1 MQLAQGRLR
10 QHSYGLPYGGHLTLR
25 FAISPLDTNR
35 AWHSVEGSLSLR
47 PQVNYSDGD
56 VETVWL
62 AAERV
67 RLALAPG
74 EALPE
79 PTPDALRQLASQL
92 QAGAGTAEH
101 RALLLDP

>member
-1 MQLAQGRLR
+1 MQSRLR
-10 QHSYGLPYGGHLTLR
+10 D
-25 FAISPLDTNR
+25 PL
-35 AWHSVEGSLSLR
+35 A

-74 EALPE
+74 EALPAPE
-79 PTPDALRQLASQL
+79 PDALRRLASQL
-92 QAGAGTAEH
+92 QAGAGTADH
-101 RALLLDP
+101 RALHFRKHWDALH

>member
-1 MQLAQGRLR
+1 M
-10 QHSYGLPYGGHLTLR
+10 
-25 FAISPLDTNR
+25 
-35 AWHSVEGSLSLR
+35 
-47 PQVNYSDGD
+47 NYSDGD

-74 EALPE
+74 EALPA
-79 PTPDALRQLASQL
+79 PGPDALCRLALQL

-101 RALLLDP
+101 RTLPPTSHRVALPADSALGSMVFLVCMGQPLLLRL